1 VNVLL
6 GFGYFQKQ
14 KNGRSN
20 ENGVHLN
27 LEPVLRVKGGRKYK
41 IVTREYMADGH
52 DGYEA
57 LRGSRQLIDHESG
70 DLMSSIVRRYLLGSH
85 FVNKMIRL
93 KDHSQLIQSRTKAAI
108 SQEQSRRNKVQE
120 QLKESI
126 AAKKH
131 WERAINIVIYRTKSH
146 YRDQLAVCSAEH
158 MSSVDAYDGNSAR
171 KGQENIYRPQE
182 GDEDLLV
189 ISPMIDNRLKD
200 EARD

>member
-1 VNVLL
+1 MV
-6 GFGYFQKQ
+6 
-14 KNGRSN
+14 
-20 ENGVHLN
+20 
-27 LEPVLRVKGGRKYK
+27 
-41 IVTREYMADGH
+41 
-52 DGYEA
+52 
-57 LRGSRQLIDHESG
+57 
-70 DLMSSIVRRYLLGSH
+70 LGSH

-131 WERAINIVIYRTKSH
+131 WERAINIVICRTKSH

-158 MSSVDAYDGNSAR
+158 MSTVDAYDGNSAR
-171 KGQENIYRPQE
+171 KGQENIYRPPE

-189 ISPMIDNRLKD
+189 ISPTIDNRLKD